1 MRRLIEVVTLVWK
14 MAYQCNFRYIQ
25 MIWSIPNKLG
35 NVIIYICYM
44 HADWNYK
51 VGMIFFYVITV
62 FVALVKDFIL
72 FLITV
77 PCIVV
82 KSSKKSC

>member
-1 MRRLIEVVTLVWK
+1 MV
-14 MAYQCNFRYIQ
+14 YQCNFRYIQ

-44 HADWNYK
+44 HADWNDK
-51 VGMIFFYVITV
+51 VGMFPLYVITV
-62 FVALVKDFIL
+62 FVAVVKDCIL
-72 FLITV
+72 FIIAV
-77 PCIVV
+77 SCIIV